1 MDGGDDVPEDWAG
14 QDMPGLLANDESD
27 SDLVDNSE
35 SIDLGAEE
43 PEDAD
48 EISQPDAMGGAR
60 RQSTPCTEALPNG
73 NSRTSAKGDT
83 DDDAAPRAQRRR
95 PARKT
100 VLSST
105 SEVCM

>member
-1 MDGGDDVPEDWAG
+1 MDGGDDVPEDWVG
-14 QDMPGLLANDESD
+14 QDMPGLLANEESD
-27 SDLVDNSE
+27 HDLVDNSE
-35 SIDLGAEE
+35 PIDLFAEE

-48 EISQPDAMGGAR
+48 EISQPDAMGRAR
-60 RQSTPCTEALPNG
+60 SQSTPCAEGLPNG

-95 PARKT
+95 PARKA
-100 VLSST
+100 VLDST